1 MNDNF
6 KPVVIWMALVNS
18 TLLYVAIAWMAVSPR
33 STVPFVEALR
43 QRPVP
48 LLYALAVVMFI
59 ASLVVPDKLR
69 RPPDRS
75 TAAPKPEARS
85 ATLTVLLVRW
95 AMTESVAI
103 FGLVAAFTAR
113 VPLLVLP
120 PFLLALAGFAMS
132 YPSPR
137 RLDEMEGR
145 LG

>member
-6 KPVVIWMALVNS
+6 KPVVVWMALVNS
-18 TLLYVAIAWMAVSPR
+18 SLLYVVIAWLAVSPR
-33 STVPFVEALR
+33 STVPFLDAVREM
-43 QRPVP
+43 PVP
-48 LLYALAVVMFI
+48 LLYALAVVMFV
-59 ASLVVPDKLR
+59 ASLVIPDKLR
-69 RPPDRS
+69 RPVDRS
-75 TAAPKPEARS
+75 GAAPGPEVRA

-95 AMTESVAI
+95 ALTESVAI

-113 VPLLVLP
+113 LPLLVIP